1 MPVQIS
7 FQEEH
12 LHVIKAVSLAN
23 QLLNDPMFYS
33 NIAAKDHFDLS
44 TASPPV
50 VAEVLQNSNLV
61 FAVELFYPNL
71 LTFKYRKTLAY
82 TDTRF
87 PNRLFLNF
95 KKLDRSAESIA
106 ATIIHES
113 VHAVDNTTEM
123 YTFGHGN
130 NSAVGKENT
139 APYWIGNLANSM
151 LLNGAPL
158 TALVF
163 DQEEE
168 EEAEQIA

>member
-7 FQEEH
+7 FQELH
-12 LHVIKAVSLAN
+12 PHVIKAVGFAN

-33 NIAAKDHFDLS
+33 NIAAKGHFDLS
-44 TASPPV
+44 TASAAV
-50 VAEVLQNSNLV
+50 VAEVLQSSNLV

-82 TDTRF
+82 TDSRF

-95 KKLDRSAESIA
+95 KKLNRTAESIV

-113 VHAVDNTTEM
+113 VHAVDDATQM

-139 APYWIGNLANSM
+139 APYWIGNLAHSM

-168 EEAEQIA
+168 EEEEQLA